1 MNKQKLGKE
10 TRKNRKSMNQMTSLL
25 DFCNVEKTSNH
36 NDHSEVLLGIFIL
49 IMDSQ

>member
-25 DFCNVEKTSNH
+25 NFCNAEKTSNH
-36 NDHSEVLLGIFIL
+36 NDHSEALLGIFIL